1 MKKHV
6 IVTGASRGIGAAV
19 ARRLA
24 RSGYRVALNYRS
36 QQQHA
41 QAVLDA
47 LTADGGEGMLLP
59 FDIADRDDTQR
70 ALTAYLDEHGAPWG
84 VVLNAGIALDA
95 PFPALENDMWDRVIA
110 TNLGG
115 FFNTLKPLVMP
126 MAKARKGRVVA
137 MSSISG
143 ITGNRGQVNYA
154 ATKAG
159 IIGAVRSLSLEL
171 AKRGVTVNAVAPG
184 LIETDMTADLPRDE
198 ILRMIPMRRFGTPDE
213 VASAVNF
220 LLSEEASYVTGQVIS
235 VNGGMA

>member
-6 IVTGASRGIGAAV
+6 IITGASRGIGAAV

-41 QAVLDA
+41 QAVLDT
-47 LTADGGEGMLLP
+47 LTADGGEGPRLP
-59 FDIADRDDTQR
+59 LDIADLVDTLR
-70 ALTAYLDEHGAPWG
+70 APTAYLDEYGAPWG

-95 PFPALENDMWDRVIA
+95 PFPALENDMWDRVVA

-184 LIETDMTADLPRDE
+184 LIETDMTAELPRDE

-213 VASAVNF
+213 VAAAVGF
-220 LLSEEASYVTGQVIS
+220 L
-235 VNGGMA
+235 

>member
-6 IVTGASRGIGAAV
+6 IITGASRGIGAAV

-41 QAVLDA
+41 QAVLDT

-70 ALTAYLDEHGAPWG
+70 ALTAYLDEYGAPWG

-95 PFPALENDMWDRVIA
+95 PFPALENDMWDRVVA

-184 LIETDMTADLPRDE
+184 LIETDMTAELPRDE

-213 VASAVNF
+213 VAAAVGF

>member
-1 MKKHV
+1 M
-6 IVTGASRGIGAAV
+6 
-19 ARRLA
+19 
-24 RSGYRVALNYRS
+24 
-36 QQQHA
+36 
-41 QAVLDA
+41 LDT

-59 FDIADRDDTQR
+59 FDIAARDDTQR
-70 ALTAYLDEHGAPWG
+70 ALTAYLAEYGAPWG

-95 PFPALENDMWDRVIA
+95 PFPALENDMWDRVVA

-115 FFNTLKPLVMP
+115 FFNALQPLVMP
-126 MAKARKGRVVA
+126 MAKARTGRVVA

-184 LIETDMTADLPRDE
+184 LIETDMTAELPRDE

-213 VASAVNF
+213 VAAAVGF
-220 LLSEEASYVTGQVIS
+220 L
-235 VNGGMA
+235 

>member
-6 IVTGASRGIGAAV
+6 IITGASRGIGAAV

-41 QAVLDA
+41 QAVLDT

-70 ALTAYLDEHGAPWG
+70 ALTAYLDEYGAPWG

-95 PFPALENDMWDRVIA
+95 PFPALENEMWDRVVA

-184 LIETDMTADLPRDE
+184 LIETDMTAELPRDE
-198 ILRMIPMRRFGTPDE
+198 ILRMIPMRRFGTPGE
-213 VASAVNF
+213 VAAAVGF